1 MTTRFLAV
9 GAAVLVVAA
18 LAGVQAGGDE
28 PKGSQAPGQ
37 SAPKSKTT
45 PTKGTR
51 VMKTDAEWRQLLTDQ
66 EYYVTRRKG
75 TEPAFSGRYWNH
87 HGDGYYRCVCCNT
100 VLFDSKTKFESGT
113 GWPSF
118 YAPVSKAV
126 VKTETDRS
134 NFMIRTEVLCRVCD
148 AHLGH
153 VFRDGPRPTGLR
165 FCMNSASLKFQDRA
179 QAEAEAA
186 AKAVLESDPQPDP
199 SAEPT
204 DEAGN
209 ESNSEPTP
217 NAPKPQS

>member
-9 GAAVLVVAA
+9 GAAVLVLAA
-18 LAGVQAGGDE
+18 LAAVRAGGDE
-28 PKGSQAPGQ
+28 PKRPQAPGQ
-37 SAPKSKTT
+37 SASTSKTT

-51 VMKTDAEWRQLLTDQ
+51 VMKSDAEWRQILTDQ
-66 EYYVTRRKG
+66 EFYVTRRKG
-75 TEPAFSGRYWNH
+75 TEPAFSNRYWNH

-134 NFMIRTEVLCRVCD
+134 GFMIRTEVLCRVCD

-153 VFRDGPRPTGLR
+153 VFKDGPRPTGLR
-165 FCMNSASLKFQDRA
+165 FCMNSASLKFQGRA
-179 QAEAEAA
+179 EAEAEAA
-186 AKAVLESDPQPDP
+186 AQAVLESAP
-199 SAEPT
+199 SAEAGDEPASDTGT
-204 DEAGN
+204 DPE
-209 ESNSEPTP
+209 SEPKP
-217 NAPKPQS
+217 GDAPSNP